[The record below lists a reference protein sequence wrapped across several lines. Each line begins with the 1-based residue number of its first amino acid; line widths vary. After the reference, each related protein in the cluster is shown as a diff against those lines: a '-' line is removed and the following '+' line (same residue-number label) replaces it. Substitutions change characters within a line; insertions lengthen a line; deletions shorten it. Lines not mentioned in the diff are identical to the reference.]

1 MEISRFVPGGCNAR
15 SVGLRVEASG
25 PEGIIDS
32 GTLVTGTRSRVTTG
46 SRIPPALAILCVL
59 LLSALPGCEQSGGSP
74 REEQTTRAG
83 ESFKPGPK
91 TSPRGKVMIVNA
103 NLREAHVNWLDDIRA
118 QDRVTDLEDM
128 RELTN
133 FANHV
138 KGHVPYAPDVL
149 LLQEVIG
156 PSARRTALELE
167 RTLGRPYQVVI
178 AGHDRNVIGPTGDDF
193 KHKRNT
199 AVLINEKTMKV
210 VGEPGFTTI
219 RMRPGDEP
227 PKEQRIGQEQAFALL
242 RDRESG
248 LRVSAMSIHGST
260 TYHFR
265 SKAIATQRRIEWARV
280 ITNFMAER
288 FPDVDISVMAGELNV
303 PRCSKGRESVQCD
316 ESLPWK
322 IITSRPNSYH
332 DAVYTTHRSSPE
344 DFVEQITNRS
354 GNKRRID
361 YIFARPTIYLASRS
375 VDYNE
380 EMFTPGFISDHKYDY
395 ALVGR

>member
-1 MEISRFVPGGCNAR
+1 MGISRFGPGCNAR
-15 SVGLRVEASG
+15 TARLRVESSG
-25 PEGIIDS
+25 QEGIIDS
-32 GTLVTGTRSRVTTG
+32 GTLVAGTRPRTTTS
-46 SRIPPALAILCVL
+46 SRIPSALAILCVL
-59 LLSALPGCEQSGGSP
+59 AGSALPGCQQSGDTT
-74 REEQTTRAG
+74 REERTVQAK
-83 ESFKPGPK
+83 ESFEPRLK
-91 TSPRGKVMIVNA
+91 TSPPGKVMVINA
-103 NLREAHVNWLDDIRA
+103 NLREAHPNWLDDIRA

-128 RELTN
+128 TELAN
-133 FANHV
+133 FADHL
-138 KGHVPYAPDVL
+138 KGHVPFAPDVL

-178 AGHDRNVIGPTGDDF
+178 AGGDRNVIGPTGDDF

-199 AVLINEKTMKV
+199 AIVINERTMKV

-248 LRVSAMSIHGST
+248 LMVSAMSIHGST
-260 TYHFR
+260 TYHFK
-265 SKAIATQRRIEWARV
+265 STAIATQRRIEWARV
-280 ITNFMAER
+280 ITNFMEAR

-303 PRCSKGRESVQCD
+303 PRCIKGNESIQCD

-322 IITSRPNSYH
+322 IITSRANSYH
-332 DAVYTTHRSSPE
+332 DAVYTIHRSSPE

-354 GNKRRID
+354 GNERRID
-361 YIFARPTIYLASRS
+361 YIFAKPTIYRASRS
-375 VDYNE
+375 IDYNE